1 MEVGLGI
8 DTHKFNLGV
17 GVTDLLGKPLGTCD
31 FGNNADEWAKM
42 LEWSQ
47 GFGKITLI
55 GVEGSGHY
63 GAGLVEW
70 LKAQGLDVR
79 EVPAHMT
86 FVERKRRPSKGKSDR
101 MDGIRIARVLLREGD
116 TLPTAGRDQM
126 AADLKALV
134 EYRDQLVRALTQ
146 QANRTH
152 ALLSIIRPGAFAKKA
167 KMTTA
172 SGLSQAVALVRG
184 DRGVR
189 AQLIRLHVAEIRRLS
204 REITKADG
212 MLKQLVV
219 QSCTTLTEE
228 VGVGTTI
235 AAKIMAETKA
245 VGMVRSKAGFAML
258 SGTAPI
264 PASSGQITR
273 YRLNRGGNRRLNH
286 AIHMVAVSRI
296 RLDAESKKYFERKL
310 SEGKTKKE
318 ALRSLKRQVANRI
331 YKCLEK
337 DAANREHAGE
347 AADRPLTVGA
357 PPRG

>member
-1 MEVGLGI
+1 MEVGVGI

-17 GVTDLLGKPLGTCD
+17 GVTDMLGKCLDTSD
-31 FGNNADEWAKM
+31 FENNADEWAKM
-42 LEWSQ
+42 LKWSKS
-47 GFGKITLI
+47 FGKITVI
-55 GVEGSGHY
+55 GVEGSGQY

-86 FVERKRRPSKGKSDR
+86 FVERKRKPSKGKTDR

-116 TLPTAGRDQM
+116 TLPAAGRDQM
-126 AADLKALV
+126 AADLKAVV
-134 EYRDQLVRALTQ
+134 EYRDQLVRARTQ

-152 ALLSIIRPGAFAKKA
+152 ALMSIIRPGALAKRV

-172 SGLSQAVALVRG
+172 KGLSQAVALVRG
-184 DRGVR
+184 DRQVR
-189 AQLIRLHVAEIRRLS
+189 AQLIRSHVAEIRRLS
-204 REITKADG
+204 REIATADG
-212 MLKQLVV
+212 MLKHLIG
-219 QSCTTLTEE
+219 QSCTSLVEE

-235 AAKIMAETKA
+235 AAKIIAETKA
-245 VGMVRSKAGFAML
+245 VGTVRSKAGFAML

-273 YRLNRGGNRRLNH
+273 HRLNRGGNRRLNH
-286 AIHMVAVSRI
+286 AIHMVAVTRV
-296 RLDAESKKYFERKL
+296 RLDHESKRYYERKL

-331 YKCLEK
+331 YKCLEI
-337 DAANREHAGE
+337 DASNLEHAGE
-347 AADRPLTVGA
+347 AAVRPLTVGA